1 MISKERA
8 IKQFLGHIN
17 DHLSKD
23 SKITIDVGYLK
34 ANDFFIVTFD
44 ANNELVTYNSQ
55 FDSDR
60 IDSEMTLGAFVEEC
74 EVFIEEIR
82 VEIGRAIVRSY
93 K

>member
-8 IKQFLGHIN
+8 IKQFLGHVN
-17 DHLSKD
+17 DHLSRD

-34 ANDFFIVTFD
+34 ANDCFIVTFD
-44 ANNELVTYNSQ
+44 ANNELVTYSSQ

-60 IDSEMTLGAFVEEC
+60 IYGEMTLVDFIKEC
-74 EVFIEEIR
+74 EIFIQEIR
-82 VEIGRAIVRSY
+82 VEIGCAIVCSY

>member
-8 IKQFLGHIN
+8 IKQFLDNVN

-34 ANDFFIVTFD
+34 ANDCFIVTFD

-60 IDSEMTLGAFVEEC
+60 IFNLMVLSDFVIEC
-74 EVFIEEIR
+74 EIFIEEIR
-82 VEIGRAIVRSY
+82 VEIGCAIVCSY